1 MSKLRYDIGRLFMNT
16 VVRDMLKSFSEGK
29 DDLARAY
36 KNETAGIV
44 NMLDEI
50 YKKNH
55 LDVKTKELIC
65 VAISTYARTEYG
77 IVCHAY
83 KAFEA
88 NATKDEIMEAGF
100 LATACGGEAALTY
113 MVTLLK
119 ECVEEFEKDFKN
131 KKRI

>member
-77 IVCHAY
+77 ML
-83 KAFEA
+83 
-88 NATKDEIMEAGF
+88 TKH
-100 LATACGGEAALTY
+100 
-113 MVTLLK
+113 LK
-119 ECVEEFEKDFKN
+119 QMQLKTK
-131 KKRI
+131 